1 MNENNNL
8 KCTCFACQHRN
19 EPELVKA
26 YYAGYIKASKWFLN
40 WADRNHI
47 ECGSIS
53 GDDLPGIVA
62 QMKCNMDET
71 QALLNDLNDLNKEES
86 KETITIKK
94 SEHDELMDKLIEDS
108 KMLEALEA
116 CGVDNWEGYD
126 CALEYLEDMNKE
138 SE

>member
-1 MNENNNL
+1 MNPD
-8 KCTCFACQHRN
+8 CPMTIDAF
-19 EPELVKA
+19 
-26 YYAGYIKASKWFLN
+26 KWFLN

-53 GDDLPGIVA
+53 GDDLSGIVA

-71 QALLNDLNDLNKEES
+71 QVLLNELNQKESE
-86 KETITIKK
+86 ETITIKK
-94 SEHDELMDKLIEDS
+94 SYYDELVENTK
-108 KMLEALEA
+108 KLEALDA

-126 CALEYLEDMNKE
+126 IALEYLEDMEKE

>member
-1 MNENNNL
+1 MNENNDL
-8 KCTCFACQHRN
+8 KCTCFACEHRD

-26 YYAGYIKASKWFLN
+26 YYAGFIEASKWFLN

-71 QALLNDLNDLNKEES
+71 QDLLNELNQEES
-86 KETITIKK
+86 EETITIKK
-94 SEHDELMDKLIEDS
+94 SDYDELVENS
-108 KMLEALEA
+108 KKLEALED

-126 CALEYLEDMNKE
+126 EALEYLEDMEKE